1 MPRMTEHMR
10 MYKRTYKTGAALILM
25 LPLFAGRAFAQDA
38 GAWRSESS
46 EQFRQGFVAGVASY
60 LRDYGGA
67 TGGVGRRQGYG
78 DCLAGETDRSL
89 LDVVEIWMDAH
100 PEAKSFA
107 PSVAVTMALNDY
119 CNIYTP
125 SQPRMP

>member
-1 MPRMTEHMR
+1 MR
-10 MYKRTYKTGAALILM
+10 IVKTGVALIGL
-25 LPLFAGRAFAQDA
+25 LLLLLGRAFAQDA
-38 GAWRSESS
+38 GAWRTESS

-67 TGGVGRRQGYG
+67 MGGVGRRQGYG

-100 PEAKSFA
+100 AEARSFA

-119 CNIYTP
+119 CNVYTP
-125 SQPRMP
+125 GQPRMP

>member
-1 MPRMTEHMR
+1 MR
-10 MYKRTYKTGAALILM
+10 TKALRAVLIGL
-25 LPLFAGRAFAQDA
+25 LPFIPARAMAQDA
-38 GAWRSESS
+38 GAWRTESS

-60 LRDYGGA
+60 LRDYGGM
-67 TGGVGRRQGYG
+67 GSVGRRMGYG

-100 PEAKSFA
+100 GEAKSFA

-119 CNIYTP
+119 CNVYTP
-125 SQPRMP
+125 SAPRMPP

>member
-1 MPRMTEHMR
+1 MAGNMR
-10 MYKRTYKTGAALILM
+10 IYKTSVVILLLPFCLGQAL
-25 LPLFAGRAFAQDA
+25 AQDA

-60 LRDYGGA
+60 LRDYGSA
-67 TGGVGRRQGYG
+67 TGGVGRRQGYA

-100 PEAKSFA
+100 GEAKSFA

-119 CNIYTP
+119 CNVYTP
-125 SQPRMP
+125 SQPKMPQ

>member
-1 MPRMTEHMR
+1 MR
-10 MYKRTYKTGAALILM
+10 IYKVSAALIAL
-25 LPLFAGRAFAQDA
+25 LPLCLGRALAQDA

-60 LRDYGGA
+60 LRDYGSSL
-67 TGGVGRRQGYG
+67 GGVGRRQGYG

-100 PEAKSFA
+100 AEAKSFA